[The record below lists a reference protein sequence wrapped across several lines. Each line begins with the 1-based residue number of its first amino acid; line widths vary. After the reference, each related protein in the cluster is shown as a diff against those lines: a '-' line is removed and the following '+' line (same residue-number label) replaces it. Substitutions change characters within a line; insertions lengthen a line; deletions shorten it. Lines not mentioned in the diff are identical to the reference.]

1 MNKEKMKLAM
11 KLAQENPN
19 LDIDTLIQLIDTE
32 KEETANSQTTVEIEV
47 KNEDTSKS
55 KKSKKTRKIWSSNDI
70 NTLIVLHN
78 QGLSREE
85 VGKNLNRTRQ
95 SIASKI
101 RELRYENRI
110 PTSKRSK
117 GVAYT
122 EQEKNIL
129 RSILSS
135 YNNEPSLVPREVL
148 KKTAIQM
155 QRTENALMTALY
167 HIRSRGGLYHE

>member
-1 MNKEKMKLAM
+1 MKKEKMKLAM

-32 KEETANSQTTVEIEV
+32 KEQTANDRYKVETPVEIEV

-55 KKSKKTRKIWSSNDI
+55 KKSRKTWSSNDI
-70 NTLIVLHN
+70 NTLIVLYN
-78 QGLSREE
+78 QGLAHEE
-85 VGKNLNRTRQ
+85 VGKILNRTQ
-95 SIASKI
+95 KSIASKI

-110 PTSKRSK
+110 PASKRSK

-167 HIRSRGGLYHE
+167 HIRSRGGL